1 MKPISR
7 KHIPIFVLILLAAAG
22 LACNMPNA
30 KVGSSPPPRE
40 VTPPSADALESFND
54 KWLALNQATP
64 DGPFVLTFT
73 EAELTSVVVEALG
86 EAELDSGLPLP
97 VQNVQIVLEDDTAYA
112 YGTAVLDPVE
122 VDGVIEVVPVIGAD
136 GLVDVTIQSVEFG
149 PLEIDPSLV
158 DEIASTVEA
167 SINEPIQASQLD
179 ITLTNIVIDN
189 GELTVSGVIS
199 PQ

>member
-7 KHIPIFVLILLAAAG
+7 KFIPIFVFMLLAAAG
-22 LACNMPNA
+22 LACNMPNPRA
-30 KVGSSPPPRE
+30 GNAPPPRE
-40 VTPPSADALESFND
+40 ITPPPADSLQSFND
-54 KWLALNQATP
+54 KWLVLNQATP
-64 DGPFVLTFT
+64 DGPFALTFT
-73 EAELTSVVVEALG
+73 EAELTSAVGEALE

-97 VQNVQIVLEDDTAYA
+97 VQNVQIILEDDTAYA
-112 YGTAVLDPVE
+112 YGTAILEPVE
-122 VDGVIEVVPVIGAD
+122 VDGVIEVVLEIGAD

-149 PLEIDPSLV
+149 PLEVDPGLV

-179 ITLTNIVIDN
+179 ITLTNIDIAN